1 MCRENDTE
9 LSSVR
14 AGDADCIH
22 GALNP
27 FVISPADDIYEVCAA
42 LCWV

>member
-1 MCRENDTE
+1 MCWENDTE

-14 AGDADCIH
+14 AGDAYSDH

-27 FVISPADDIYEVCAA
+27 FVISSADAICEACAA
-42 LCWV
+42 LCFV